1 MTIVTTRPDRL
12 PSVHAERGT
21 MGPLPFAA
29 VGSGRP
35 LVLLAGLSPT
45 TGIDGDGIL
54 RVTLAPG
61 AELSRSRRV
70 VVFNR
75 RPRLARGMTMA
86 ELAAEHADSIRQ
98 GLGAPVDVV
107 GVSTGGSI
115 AQQLAA
121 DHPDVVARLVLV
133 SAACRL
139 GPEGRR
145 LQRRVA
151 ARIRAGA
158 RRQALAVMGAGL
170 VPSGPGQ
177 VAAAAAAWLLGPTLI
192 RDAGDL
198 DDMATTI
205 EAEDAFDLAA
215 CPVIQSRTLILA
227 GADDRFYAPALFEET
242 ARLIPG
248 SELRLVAGR
257 GHLTVMSDRDAR
269 SALASFLS

>member
-1 MTIVTTRPDRL
+1 
-12 PSVHAERGT
+12 

-29 VGSGRP
+29 IGSGRP

-45 TGIDGDGIL
+45 TGVEGVGML
-54 RVTLAPG
+54 RVTLAPV
-61 AELSRSRRV
+61 AQLARNRRL

-75 RPRLARGMTMA
+75 RPRLPRGITMA
-86 ELAAEHADSIRQ
+86 ELAAEHAEAIRQ
-98 GLGAPVDVV
+98 GLDAPVDVV

-121 DHPDVVARLVLV
+121 DHPGAVDRLALL
-133 SAACRL
+133 STACRL
-139 GPEGRR
+139 GADGRR

-158 RRQALAVMGAGL
+158 HRQACAVMAAGL
-170 VPSGPGQ
+170 VPPGPGQ
-177 VAAAAAAWLLGPTLI
+177 VAAAAAAWLLGPSAI
-192 RDAGDL
+192 REPGDL

-205 EAEDAFDLAA
+205 EAEDVFDLAS
-215 CPVIQSRTLILA
+215 CPIVEAPALILG
-227 GADDRFYAPALFEET
+227 GADDRFYARELFKET

-248 SELRLVAGR
+248 SELHLIPGR
-257 GHLTVMSDRDAR
+257 GHVTVMSDRGAQ

>member
-1 MTIVTTRPDRL
+1 
-12 PSVHAERGT
+12 

-45 TGIDGDGIL
+45 TGVEGNGML
-54 RVTLAPG
+54 RVTVAPL
-61 AELSRSRRV
+61 AELARSRRV

-75 RPRLARGMTMA
+75 RPRLPRGMTMA
-86 ELAAEHADSIRQ
+86 ELAAEHAEAIRQ
-98 GLGAPVDVV
+98 GLDAPVDVV

-121 DHPDVVARLVLV
+121 DHPDAVARLALL
-133 SAACRL
+133 STACRL
-139 GPEGRR
+139 GTEGRR

-158 RRQALAVMGAGL
+158 HRQACAVMAAGI
-170 VPSGPGQ
+170 VPPGPGE
-177 VAAAAAAWLLGPTLI
+177 VAAAAAAWLLGPSAI
-192 RDAGDL
+192 REPGDL

-215 CPVIQSRTLILA
+215 CPVIEAPTLVLA

-242 ARLIPG
+242 ARLIAG
-248 SELRLVAGR
+248 SELHLVPGR
-257 GHLTVMSDRDAR
+257 GHMTVMGDRGAR

>member
-1 MTIVTTRPDRL
+1 
-12 PSVHAERGT
+12 

-45 TGIDGDGIL
+45 TGVEGEGLL
-54 RVTLAPG
+54 RVTLAPV
-61 AELSRSRRV
+61 AELARTRRV

-75 RPRLARGMTMA
+75 RPRIPHGMTMA
-86 ELAAEHADSIRQ
+86 ELAAEHADAIRQ
-98 GLGAPVDVV
+98 GLNAPVDVV

-121 DHPDVVARLVLV
+121 DHPGAVARLALV
-133 SAACRL
+133 STACRL
-139 GPEGRR
+139 GDEGRR

-158 RRQALAVMGAGL
+158 QRQASAVMAAGI
-170 VPSGPGQ
+170 VPPGLGQ
-177 VAAAAAAWLLGPTLI
+177 VAAAAAGWLLGPSAI
-192 RDAGDL
+192 SKPGDL

-205 EAEDAFDLAA
+205 EAEDDFDLAA
-215 CPVIQSRTLILA
+215 CRVIEAPTLILA
-227 GADDRFYAPALFEET
+227 GADDRFYARELFEET

-248 SELRLVAGR
+248 SELHLVAGR
-257 GHLTVMSDRDAR
+257 GHMTVMGDRGAR
-269 SALASFLS
+269 SALVSFLS

>member
-1 MTIVTTRPDRL
+1 
-12 PSVHAERGT
+12 

-45 TGIDGDGIL
+45 TGIEGDGML
-54 RVTLAPG
+54 RVTVAPL
-61 AELSRSRRV
+61 AELARGRRV

-75 RPRLARGMTMA
+75 RPRLPRGMTMA
-86 ELAAEHADSIRQ
+86 ELAAEHAEAIRH
-98 GLGAPVDVV
+98 GLEAPVDVV

-121 DHPDVVARLVLV
+121 DHPGAVARLVLI
-133 SAACRL
+133 STACRL
-139 GPEGRR
+139 DGEGRR

-158 RRQALAVMGAGL
+158 PRQASAVLAAAL
-170 VPSGPGQ
+170 VPPGPGQ
-177 VAAAAAAWLLGPTLI
+177 VAAAAAAWLLGPSVI
-192 RDAGDL
+192 REPGDL

-205 EAEDAFDLAA
+205 EAEDGFDLAA
-215 CPVIQSRTLILA
+215 CPVIGARTLILA
-227 GADDRFYAPALFEET
+227 GADDRFYAPSLFEET

-248 SELRLVAGR
+248 SQLHLVAGR
-257 GHLTVMSDRDAR
+257 GHMTVMSDRRAR

>member
-1 MTIVTTRPDRL
+1 M
-12 PSVHAERGT
+12 
-21 MGPLPFAA
+21 
-29 VGSGRP
+29 
-35 LVLLAGLSPT
+35 
-45 TGIDGDGIL
+45 L
-54 RVTLAPG
+54 RVNLAPV

-75 RPRLARGMTMA
+75 RPRLPPGMTMA
-86 ELAAEHADSIRQ
+86 ELAAEHAEAIRQ
-98 GLGAPVDVV
+98 GLGGPVDVV

-121 DHPDVVARLVLV
+121 DHPGAVARLVLV

-158 RRQALAVMGAGL
+158 PRQAFAVMAAGI
-170 VPSGPGQ
+170 VPAGPAQ
-177 VAAAAAAWLLGPTLI
+177 VGAAAAAWLLGPTLI
-192 RDAGDL
+192 RNAGDL
-198 DDMATTI
+198 DDMATII

-215 CPVIQSRTLILA
+215 CPVIEACTLVLA
-227 GADDRFYAPALFEET
+227 GADDRFYAPELFEET

-248 SELRLVAGR
+248 SELRLVPGR
-257 GHLTVMSDRDAR
+257 GHVTAMSDRGAR
-269 SALASFLS
+269 TALASFLS